1 MIDVARAANVT
12 PQTVSRAIRNAP
24 EVSEETRERVL
35 RIARELNYVKN
46 NTASSL
52 RGGNGKLIGVVY
64 DNLMNVYY
72 SITVDYLQRELRR
85 RGYSLLAISLPAFK
99 FGRETYEF
107 ALSHNVDGIISF
119 LEPDGEI
126 ASLIKD
132 YGVHVLL
139 FGRRTEESHI
149 DCIYTDDEAGGR
161 YAAEKLIA
169 VGCKRFC
176 YLTESLNIACA
187 FDRYNGFTKAL
198 ERQGFS
204 APVVLDADPSTL
216 EARLKE
222 LFASSDA
229 PDGVFCFN
237 DMLAFTI
244 QHYLANN
251 KIPPVKVV
259 GYDNIQQEIH
269 IPNRLTTIGTDKMR
283 MAERAAEIIVAR
295 VEGGGAG
302 SVSERQGVFLVEGET
317 A

>member
-1 MIDVARAANVT
+1 M
-12 PQTVSRAIRNAP
+12 
-24 EVSEETRERVL
+24 
-35 RIARELNYVKN
+35 
-46 NTASSL
+46 
-52 RGGNGKLIGVVY
+52 
-64 DNLMNVYY
+64 
-72 SITVDYLQRELRR
+72 
-85 RGYSLLAISLPAFK
+85 
-99 FGRETYEF
+99 
-107 ALSHNVDGIISF
+107 
-119 LEPDGEI
+119 
-126 ASLIKD
+126 
-132 YGVHVLL
+132 
-139 FGRRTEESHI
+139 
-149 DCIYTDDEAGGR
+149 
-161 YAAEKLIA
+161 
-169 VGCKRFC
+169 
-176 YLTESLNIACA
+176 
-187 FDRYNGFTKAL
+187 
-198 ERQGFS
+198 
-204 APVVLDADPSTL
+204 VLDADPSTL

>member
-1 MIDVARAANVT
+1 MEKKTRVTMIDVARAANVT

-132 YGVHVLL
+132 FGVPVLL
-139 FGRRTEESHI
+139 FVRRTE
-149 DCIYTDDEAGGR
+149 
-161 YAAEKLIA
+161 
-169 VGCKRFC
+169 
-176 YLTESLNIACA
+176 
-187 FDRYNGFTKAL
+187 
-198 ERQGFS
+198 
-204 APVVLDADPSTL
+204 
-216 EARLKE
+216 
-222 LFASSDA
+222 
-229 PDGVFCFN
+229 
-237 DMLAFTI
+237 
-244 QHYLANN
+244 
-251 KIPPVKVV
+251 
-259 GYDNIQQEIH
+259 
-269 IPNRLTTIGTDKMR
+269 
-283 MAERAAEIIVAR
+283 
-295 VEGGGAG
+295 
-302 SVSERQGVFLVEGET
+302 
-317 A
+317 